1 MPPLSPASRIGPR
14 VKTRCGGWTC
24 IRRPGLLPSAG
35 PLRIPWQ
42 TPLFP
47 CHCAEPGGARAN
59 ASRPPALRG
68 NSVGT
73 PLNSRGLFEGR
84 KPSRRLGP
92 PNPHSGCRRMAIVS
106 PQTSWL
112 GLAILPLQRGV
123 LAAVTVFASE
133 FVWVWSS
140 RKDCAGGK
148 QIVINDDNNS
158 IYWPISRISKLFGG

>member
-1 MPPLSPASRIGPR
+1 MDVYPAARSSPLS
-14 VKTRCGGWTC
+14 
-24 IRRPGLLPSAG
+24 RPLED
-35 PLRIPWQ
+35 PWQ

-112 GLAILPLQRGV
+112 GSGRVPLEGGTCRRHAACFTVCLSWLEWQAARRRGKFNHFIT
-123 LAAVTVFASE
+123 L
-133 FVWVWSS
+133 
-140 RKDCAGGK
+140 R
-148 QIVINDDNNS
+148 
-158 IYWPISRISKLFGG
+158 